1 MVSDS
6 EIPEELKYS
15 EDHEWLSF
23 DGEEGAIGITDYA
36 QAQLG
41 DIVFVEL
48 PEVGQQLEKGQIFAT
63 IEAVKTVAEVYAP
76 ISGQVLEVN
85 SAIQESAEVI
95 NTDPYGAGWLI
106 KIHPSNPKERSQ
118 LMSAAEYAELV
129 AGL

>member
-1 MVSDS
+1 MASES

-23 DGEEGAIGITDYA
+23 DAGEGTIGITDYA
-36 QAQLG
+36 QSQLG

-48 PEVGQQLEKGQIFAT
+48 PEVGQHLEKGQVFAT

-76 ISGQVLEVN
+76 VSGEVLEVN
-85 SAIQESAEVI
+85 SALQESAEVI

-106 KIHPSNPKERSQ
+106 KIHPGNPKELSQ
-118 LMSAAEYAELV
+118 LMSPADYAELV